1 MRDSYAVVVA
11 ARNEEQCIGETIS
24 AILEQSLP
32 PDTVVV
38 IDDGSTDGTP
48 DILRDTPGIVTI
60 TNPPHEESYLHDPRM
75 NAVRNKG
82 FTAVAR
88 SKFRYVLNMDGD
100 IILPRNYS
108 REVIGRMQGSGVVV
122 ASGSLSGERPAM
134 PMDTGRMIDSEW
146 FERIGYRYAENFGGE
161 THLVIKAYVTGHK
174 TAVYHDLI
182 LGEARKTGR
191 HYTSKSQYKFGRAYR
206 ALGLSWYY
214 AMWRTT
220 HGRSQK
226 MRTSYHFMR
235 GYLAK
240 TDAYEPDVRSWMRG
254 YQSEQIRCKILR
266 KRNPLETRTGNSV
279 VIGER
284 AADRHESRKDID
296 DTARTHSK
304 G

>member
-11 ARNEEQCIGETIS
+11 ARNEERCIGETIG
-24 AILEQSLP
+24 AILGQSLP
-32 PDTVVV
+32 PSMVVV

-48 DILRDTPGIVTI
+48 GILGGTPGITTI

-75 NAVRNKG
+75 KAVRNKG
-82 FTAVAR
+82 FAAAAR
-88 SKFRYVLNMDGD
+88 SKCRYVLNMDGD

-108 REVIGRMQGSGVVV
+108 EEVIGRMQGSGVVV
-122 ASGSLSGERPAM
+122 ASGSLAGERPAM
-134 PMDTGRMIDSEW
+134 PMDAGRMIDSEW

-161 THLVIKAYVTGHK
+161 MHLVIKAYATGHK
-174 TAVYHDLI
+174 TAAYHDLI
-182 LGEARKTGR
+182 LGEARSTGR
-191 HYTSKSQYKFGRAYR
+191 HYTPKSQYKFGRAYR

-214 AMWRTT
+214 AMWRSM

-240 TDAYEPDVRSWMRG
+240 TDAYEPEVRSWMRR

-279 VIGER
+279 VIGEGG
-284 AADRHESRKDID
+284 SR
-296 DTARTHSK
+296 RP
-304 G
+304 